1 MGEHFKSPEPRP
13 VNSEA
18 IVCDMNDKPD
28 FMFLH
33 GNRELLAAVM
43 VFIDSH
49 LGDRNLNPKLIQ
61 DHFEIGRSTLYRILE
76 QSGGVRELILRGR
89 LDKSIALLC
98 VDIMAFGDLKKIA
111 KEAGF
116 SSQHHFS
123 RTFTARYGVPPQK
136 FRVLAREQAKR
147 REAAQH
153 RKVTKAA
160 GTPRNP
166 AVR

>member
-1 MGEHFKSPEPRP
+1 MT
-13 VNSEA
+13 
-18 IVCDMNDKPD
+18 DKPD
-28 FMFLH
+28 FLFLH
-33 GNRELLAAVM
+33 GNCELLIAVM
-43 VFIDSH
+43 AFIDSH

-76 QSGGVRELILRGR
+76 QSGGVREIILRRR
-89 LDKSIALLC
+89 LNKSIELLF

-123 RTFTARYGVPPQK
+123 RTFAARYGVPPQK

-147 REAAQH
+147 REAAQR
-153 RKVTKAA
+153 RKVKKAA
-160 GTPRNP
+160 GAPRNS
-166 AVR
+166 AVG